1 MNEPESNA
9 NKLNLKVDYRII
21 TVALLLV
28 IVLML
33 AIWKPWSPSPTA
45 KDRTISVSGD
55 ATVKAAPDEFLFSPS
70 YQFTNGDKD
79 AALKAISAKSNE
91 VVAGLKK
98 LGVPESGIK
107 NNADSWNYPTYLNS
121 DKTDPTYNLNV
132 TVTVDDVKLVQKVE
146 DYLLTTG
153 PTGSLTPQP
162 TFSTAKQKELQ
173 SKARDS
179 ATKEARAKADQSAKN
194 LGFKIGAVKSVDD
207 GSGFGGVIR
216 PMLAQG
222 SSLDDKSESLTVQP
236 GENEL
241 NYNVTVVY
249 YIK

>member
-107 NNADSWNYPTYLNS
+107 NNADSWNYPTYRNGRRC
-121 DKTDPTYNLNV
+121 KTGTKSRRLPTNHRPHGQPDAAAYFQHRQA
-132 TVTVDDVKLVQKVE
+132 KGAAVQ
-146 DYLLTTG
+146 G
-153 PTGSLTPQP
+153 P
-162 TFSTAKQKELQ
+162 
-173 SKARDS
+173 
-179 ATKEARAKADQSAKN
+179 
-194 LGFKIGAVKSVDD
+194 
-207 GSGFGGVIR
+207 
-216 PMLAQG
+216 
-222 SSLDDKSESLTVQP
+222 
-236 GENEL
+236 
-241 NYNVTVVY
+241 
-249 YIK
+249 